1 MYSHLSALQ
10 ISHADVRWANI
21 VSAPENTSGPP
32 NRWCA
37 HHGKYHP
44 WRIVDFELS
53 KKTLSDAG
61 ECNYHYQC
69 MVDTLLSQLANGCRY

>member
-10 ISHADVRWANI
+10 ISHAAVRWANI
-21 VSAPENTSGPP
+21 VSAPESTSGPP
-32 NRWCA
+32 NRRCA
-37 HHGKYHP
+37 HHRKHHP

>member
-1 MYSHLSALQ
+1 MYSHLSVLQ

-21 VSAPENTSGPP
+21 VSAPESTSGPP
-32 NRWCA
+32 NRRCA

-61 ECNYHYQC
+61 ECNLHSF
-69 MVDTLLSQLANGCRY
+69 LLLRNGHSTRLKLVFS